1 VDGSAA
7 SVTGSDF
14 SAGQNHASH
23 QAAKPKENV
32 FRFPVQGPIGTLKPR
47 AATECRPY
55 RIR

>member
-7 SVTGSDF
+7 GVTGSDF

>member
-14 SAGQNHASH
+14 SAGQNHAFH

-32 FRFPVQGPIGTLKPR
+32 FRFPVQGADRNIEAEGGHGVPPLQN
-47 AATECRPY
+47 
-55 RIR
+55 